1 MILVDDPDVISVV
14 RQLAVELGCSEEEAI
29 GRAVAAELLQR
40 AEALGSAQAAALG
53 AVSPGLAVRAGD
65 E

>member
-14 RQLAVELGCSEEEAI
+14 RRLAAELGCSEEEAI

-40 AEALGSAQAAALG
+40 AEALAPAKAIALE
-53 AVSPGLAVRAGD
+53 AVSPGLAVRTGH

>member
-14 RQLAVELGCSEEEAI
+14 RKLAVELGCSEEEAI
-29 GRAVAAELLQR
+29 GRRVAAELLQR
-40 AEALGSAQAAALG
+40 AEALGSSQAAALG
-53 AVSPGLAVRAGD
+53 AVSLGLAVRAGD